1 MTIKEE
7 LKKYKDLITG
17 IIIDRGEGDEYFK
30 VIGVCENSQGEIFLN
45 LDRDTVNEKWLESC
59 NTVKLLLKGQVT
71 IIDDI
76 PYIITV
82 RKSELEQTVNLLM
95 DVYDRLCEVSE
106 VPSIID
112 NSELLKEKVWELKKK
127 VQAIVRNEY
136 GDISKPW
143 TEIKSML

>member
-136 GDISKPW
+136 GDISKP
-143 TEIKSML
+143 

>member
-30 VIGVCENSQGEIFLN
+30 AIGVCENSKGEVFLN
-45 LDRDTVNEKWLESC
+45 LDRDTVDVKWLESC
-59 NTVKLLLKGQVT
+59 HIVKLMLKGQVT
-71 IIDDI
+71 IKEDI
-76 PYIITV
+76 PYLITV
-82 RKSELEQTVNLLM
+82 RKPELEQTIHLLM

-106 VPSIID
+106 EPSIID

-127 VQAIVRNEY
+127 IQSIA
-136 GDISKPW
+136 K
-143 TEIKSML
+143 

>member
-17 IIIDRGEGDEYFK
+17 VCIDRGEGDEYFD

-45 LDRDTVNEKWLESC
+45 LEGDTVDVKWLESC
-59 NTVKLLLKGQVT
+59 NVVKLVLKEQVT
-71 IIDDI
+71 IKEDT
-76 PYIITV
+76 PYVVTV
-82 RKSELEQTVNLLM
+82 RKSELEQTVHLLM

-136 GDISKPW
+136 GDISKP
-143 TEIKSML
+143 